1 MWVWMRVWMRVGM
14 CGENVIV
21 RMQKAK
27 TDKYKKIQ
35 NINEKTTGAEG
46 KCKRWLHKMTAN
58 ACMIDTY
65 HSPLVRGCGASPNV
79 WDRRLTDLMPRPQK
93 RRPWVP
99 RAVTLER
106 TNYSQIRL
114 TDLFWLGPRGRLR
127 IPREYAQNWTG
138 AETNCHSACR
148 IFGVLKSST
157 SEYSISMMYTWDGS
171 RIFVTIHEYNKYSCP
186 KFLCTLYIIK
196 WINS

>member
-1 MWVWMRVWMRVGM
+1 
-14 CGENVIV
+14 
-21 RMQKAK
+21 MQ
-27 TDKYKKIQ
+27 
-35 NINEKTTGAEG
+35 
-46 KCKRWLHKMTAN
+46 KMTAKDDCKRMHDRHIPFPFGSRLWRLSQRVRSAIN
-58 ACMIDTY
+58 RFDAAAMIF
-65 HSPLVRGCGASPNV
+65 
-79 WDRRLTDLMPRPQK
+79 WQK
-93 RRPWVP
+93 PRPWVP

-106 TNYSQIRL
+106 TNYSQIAL
-114 TDLFWLGPRGRLR
+114 TDLLWLGPRGRLR
-127 IPREYAQNWTG
+127 ISREYAQNWTG